1 MRTGARSH
9 YEVTLTSDASGT
21 WGCGAFTSGGEWFQV
36 KWPDSWKDTNI
47 MVKELLPIVL
57 AVALWGDSWAGKLIR
72 CRCDNAAVVEVVNS
86 GVSRCE
92 KAMHLVRS
100 AFIFQAMHEV
110 SLWAVHIPGV
120 ENRSADALSR
130 DNSSLFF
137 FQNPEAR
144 ERLTAIPPAL
154 LQALVLQSQDWTLQN
169 WIDVLAACS
178 PKAWQTRHNG
188 RTEVLNAGTCN
199 SALRAN

>member
-1 MRTGARSH
+1 M
-9 YEVTLTSDASGT
+9 TSDASGT
-21 WGCGAFTSGGEWFQV
+21 WGCGVFTSGGEWFQV

-57 AVALWGDSWAGKLIR
+57 AVALWGDSWASKLIR

-86 GVSRCE
+86 GASRCE

-100 AFIFQAMHEV
+100 AFIFQAMHKV

-120 ENRSADALSR
+120 ENQSADALSR

-137 FQNPEAR
+137 LQNPEAR
-144 ERLTAIPPAL
+144 ERPTVIPQRYCWHWFYRA
-154 LQALVLQSQDWTLQN
+154 
-169 WIDVLAACS
+169 
-178 PKAWQTRHNG
+178 
-188 RTEVLNAGTCN
+188 RTGHRRIGSMC
-199 SALRAN
+199 